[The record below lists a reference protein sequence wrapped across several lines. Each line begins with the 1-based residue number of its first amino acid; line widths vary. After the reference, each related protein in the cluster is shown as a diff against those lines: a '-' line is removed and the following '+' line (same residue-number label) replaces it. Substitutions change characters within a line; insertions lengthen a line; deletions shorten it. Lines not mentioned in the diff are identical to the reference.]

1 MRNNWLLK
9 LFLVKKYFLGWIE
22 MSLKSHVFNKDV
34 LIVSISMFFSFYAV
48 RISSLRIVSDG
59 NNVLDA
65 FIALFFVIGFFV
77 SVKKLINFIFSIL

>member
-1 MRNNWLLK
+1 
-9 LFLVKKYFLGWIE
+9 
-22 MSLKSHVFNKDV
+22 MSLKGHVFNKDV

-65 FIALFFVIGFFV
+65 FISLFFVIGFFV
-77 SVKKLINFIFSIL
+77 SVKKTINFIFSIL

>member
-1 MRNNWLLK
+1 
-9 LFLVKKYFLGWIE
+9 
-22 MSLKSHVFNKDV
+22 MSLKGHVFNKDV

-65 FIALFFVIGFFV
+65 FIALFFVIGFCLCQENNKFY
-77 SVKKLINFIFSIL
+77 FSIL